1 MLNHEEAEDLAIGTG
16 ETHTVREF
24 VSEAFY
30 AAGISIRWEGTG
42 LEERGVTE
50 EGRVVV
56 RVKRELFRPLE
67 AENYL
72 ADYSKARKILG
83 WSPKTTFKEPVKI
96 MVENDIKRESNK
108 DLGADF

>member
-1 MLNHEEAEDLAIGTG
+1 MRYFWNSEETDVPQI
-16 ETHTVREF
+16 
-24 VSEAFY
+24 
-30 AAGISIRWEGTG
+30 
-42 LEERGVTE
+42 
-50 EGRVVV
+50 
-56 RVKRELFRPLE
+56 LFRPLE

>member
-1 MLNHEEAEDLAIGTG
+1 MMKYEKGDDFVVGKG

-30 AAGISIRWEGTG
+30 AAGISIRWEGTS
-42 LEERGVTE
+42 LEEKGVTE

-56 RVKRELFRPLE
+56 RVKRESFRPLE

-83 WSPKTTFKEPVKI
+83 WSPKTTFKELVKI
-96 MVENDIKRESNK
+96 MVENDMKMESNR
-108 DLGADF
+108 DLGANF